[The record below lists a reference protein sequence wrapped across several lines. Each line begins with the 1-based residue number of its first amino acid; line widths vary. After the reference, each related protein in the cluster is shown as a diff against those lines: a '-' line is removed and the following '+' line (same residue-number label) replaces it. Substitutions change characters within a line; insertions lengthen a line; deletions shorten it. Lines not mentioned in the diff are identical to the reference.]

1 MARDAAATRRR
12 IMDAAIPLILEQG
25 FAGTSVD
32 AIVAKAGVTKG
43 AFFHH
48 FATKT
53 ELAHE
58 LVDRWVEGD
67 AVFVEETMQRAERLG
82 RDPLEQLLLFV
93 GLFEESMAELGAP
106 YPGCLMASLIYESE
120 LIDEATLSRI
130 QESVLDWRSRLRAKL
145 EEVVAM
151 RPPVMEVD
159 LDVLADQLW
168 SSAEGAFILSKTMRD
183 PRAVADQIRQYRNY
197 LELLFD
203 ARSMAGSTRQRL
215 PHA

>member
-1 MARDAAATRRR
+1 MARDAADTRRR

-25 FAGTSVD
+25 FSGTSVD

-67 AVFVEETMQRAERLG
+67 ARFVEETMQRAERLG
-82 RDPLEQLLLFV
+82 RNPLEQLLLFV
-93 GLFEESMAELGAP
+93 GLFEESMAELDAP

-120 LIDEATLSRI
+120 LIDEATHSRI

-145 EEVVAM
+145 EEVVAV

-168 SSAEGAFILSKTMRD
+168 TAAEGAFILSKTMRD

-203 ARSMAGSTRQRL
+203 SRFMGGRMRQRSL
-215 PHA
+215 S